1 MMRETRPRRCEVYGS
16 PQALYGGSCRDSGS
30 GWIFRHSSFLHVD
43 RMRITNLL
51 PREPEAAG
59 LYKDDHR
66 LRNRDMVPSISTR
79 DKQGMLLQL
88 AKARICT

>member
-1 MMRETRPRRCEVYGS
+1 
-16 PQALYGGSCRDSGS
+16 
-30 GWIFRHSSFLHVD
+30 
-43 RMRITNLL
+43 MRITNLL